1 MTFRHLIVTLAA
13 LSALSLRAE
22 EPVRFAFITD
32 NHYSAGS
39 RSITDLRR
47 CIRDINSREDLD
59 FVIKIQ
65 NKIRKLITKELPPL
79 NWKNKEE

>member
-1 MTFRHLIVTLAA
+1 MEKSYTCA
-13 LSALSLRAE
+13 LMFYQRAE
-22 EPVRFAFITD
+22 QHFYTQIM
-32 NHYSAGS
+32 GG
-39 RSITDLRR
+39 
-47 CIRDINSREDLD
+47 DIYAQKDLD

>member
-47 CIRDINSREDLD
+47 CIRDINSLPNLD
-59 FVIKIQ
+59 FVVMGGDQ
-65 NKIRKLITKELPPL
+65 GDAGFSQPGLLCGPRQS
-79 NWKNKEE
+79 

>member
-32 NHYSAGS
+32 NHYSAGTSAPTMSLPLS
-39 RSITDLRR
+39 R
-47 CIRDINSREDLD
+47 
-59 FVIKIQ
+59 
-65 NKIRKLITKELPPL
+65 
-79 NWKNKEE
+79 